1 MPDEE
6 QDIPYIW
13 LSDDDWNKLQFHIRT
28 QINAI
33 LNPLRAYGQ
42 GIYVDGAIEELMK
55 LIDLITQYIRGKD
68 IMVKV
73 IDKPNYSL
81 FEDDG

>member
-1 MPDEE
+1 MESE
-6 QDIPYIW
+6 QGNIPYIW
-13 LSDDDWNKLQFHIRT
+13 FSDDEWNKLQFHIRT

>member
-1 MPDEE
+1 MEDKQE
-6 QDIPYIW
+6 DIPYIW

-42 GIYVDGAIEELMK
+42 GVYVDGAIEELMG
-55 LIDLITQYIRGKD
+55 LFDLGSQYVRGKD
-68 IMVKV
+68 IPVKV
-73 IDKPNYSL
+73 RDEPNHSP
-81 FEDDG
+81 FEEDG